1 VKALPG
7 FLLRYLLVAAAASAA
22 VWFGAGFVK
31 PQGAR
36 NIVDRIDSLR
46 DSPAGGA
53 FTAIDAVVEAIDRRA
68 ANGLPRLPSLP
79 SLFGT
84 GGDEDVPAIDDIAAS
99 PSGNTQWGVVNSPV
113 CRAYS
118 RNGKFLRR
126 LEPGTVVDVA
136 RIAKTDKGSF
146 AVCDVYYEGRRVPG
160 VAVRT
165 TELAMHRG
173 ALSSVG
179 KTRRKLLARQATLEA
194 RIEDVEKK
202 LKTGLRKDNPYCKQY
217 SAARDTF
224 GKYSDK
230 VRTLRSRF
238 ETSTG
243 AERDKLSDELRALKP
258 PGIRMQREYQ
268 AAKKTYDTWN
278 SQNPLDT
285 ARNPELLRLEAELA
299 LLKRT
304 VGRSG

>member
-1 VKALPG
+1 MKSFLG
-7 FLLRYLLVAAAASAA
+7 FLLRYLLVAAVVSAA

-31 PQGAR
+31 PETAR
-36 NIVDRIDSLR
+36 RLVDRIDTLR
-46 DSPAGGA
+46 NSPAGCA
-53 FTAIDAVVEAIDRRA
+53 FTAVDAVVDVIDRGA
-68 ANGLPRLPSLP
+68 ANGLPRLPALP

-84 GGDEDVPAIDDIAAS
+84 DDEDDVPAIDETIAT

-126 LEPGTVVDVA
+126 LDPGTIVDVA
-136 RIAKTDKGSF
+136 QVAKTDKGRF
-146 AVCDVYYEGRRVPG
+146 AVCDVYYDGRRVPG
-160 VAVRT
+160 IAIRT
-165 TELAMHRG
+165 TELAMHKG

-179 KTRRKLLARQATLEA
+179 KTRRKLFVRQATLEA
-194 RIEDVEKK
+194 RIEDVKKK
-202 LKTGLRKDNPYCKQY
+202 LKSGLRKDNPFYKEY

-230 VRTLRSRF
+230 VRGLRKRF

-268 AAKKTYDTWN
+268 AAKKKYDTWN

-285 ARNPELLRLEAELA
+285 TRNPELLRLEAELA

-304 VGRSG
+304 VGASG